1 MNEKS
6 KARMEEQHQR
16 IKDDLSALFN
26 LPVYQDDLAEDEYP
40 TDHNYI
46 LIVYGSFNKTNTT
59 RALTQEIYVVYVSEN
74 NPNVEIETLD
84 LITTMVN
91 IRGINFHRTVKDRL
105 QKDDTDDFIDQVT
118 CIFNRRVVI
127 ECKIPN

>member
-6 KARMEEQHQR
+6 KKRMNKQHQR
-16 IKDDLSALFN
+16 IKEDLSLLFD

-40 TDHNYI
+40 TDYNYI
-46 LIVYGSFNKTNTT
+46 LVVYGAFNKTDTT
-59 RALTQEIYVVYVSEN
+59 RDLTQEIYVVYVTEN
-74 NPNVEIETLD
+74 NPNVETETLD

-91 IRGINFHRTVKDRL
+91 IKGINFKRTVKERL

-118 CIFNRRVVI
+118 CIFSRRVVI
-127 ECKIPN
+127 ECKIPT